1 MKNRKIL
8 ALLGIFALGGALY
21 ASAQDYDDIYY
32 DASKATKKETVKKS
46 SGSVSLTEQT
56 MPTTVRTGKST
67 VTTITSTPYQVTV
80 TKDGYRD
87 DDEYNRRG
95 AYDPSTLNDTTYID
109 DEGSFSNT
117 QRIERFYNP
126 DIIITSN
133 DDELITLYYEDQPTV
148 NLIIGSNW
156 GPSYGWGWSS
166 IYYDPWYS
174 SYPWG
179 WYQWNGW
186 YGPSWYYNWHY
197 GWHHGIY
204 GWGYWNG
211 WGYRPWSSWGWHYGW
226 NHWGY
231 GHHYGWDRGWD
242 RGRWNYS
249 GGRRPSSVGRGYGNN
264 NRPST
269 IGRSDRGN
277 IGRRPSNGGII
288 DRNRPA
294 TSRPGVRYNSGNGY
308 NGGGTGS
315 GTVRGHRSPNMG
327 NVGTSS
333 RTPSSGVT
341 RSTQSSGTR
350 SYTPSRSY
358 SGSSTPSR
366 SYSTPSR
373 SYGGSS
379 SSSGR
384 SYGGSSNIG
393 GGRSSGG
400 YSGGGHSSGGYS
412 GGGRSGGGGGGHRR

>member
-1 MKNRKIL
+1 MKNRRIL
-8 ALLGIFALGGALY
+8 TFLGIFALGGALY
-21 ASAQDYDDIYY
+21 AGAQDYDDIYY
-32 DASKATKKETVKKS
+32 DASKTVKNETVKKS
-46 SGSVSLTEQT
+46 GSSVSLTEQT
-56 MPTTVRTGKST
+56 QPRTVSTRVGQST
-67 VTTITSTPYQVTV
+67 VTPVTGTTSRVRV
-80 TKDGYRD
+80 EREGVRD

-156 GPSYGWGWSS
+156 GPSWGWGWSS

-186 YGPSWYYNWHY
+186 YGPSWYYMHY
-197 GWHHGIY
+197 GWHHGLY
-204 GWGYWNG
+204 GWGYWNSWAYRPWGYG
-211 WGYRPWSSWGWHYGW
+211 WGYHYGW

-231 GHHYGWDRGWD
+231 GHYGYHNWDRGWRRSHGGID
-242 RGRWNYS
+242 HAN
-249 GGRRPSSVGRGYGNN
+249 GRRPSSIGRGYGY
-264 NRPST
+264 NRGGTGTS
-269 IGRSDRGN
+269 GVRSNSG

-288 DRNRPA
+288 NSDRPS
-294 TSRPGVRYNSGNGY
+294 TRPGVRYSNGTNY
-308 NGGGTGS
+308 GGIRGGS
-315 GTVRGHRSPNMG
+315 GTVGGHRSPSTG

-333 RTPSSGVT
+333 GIG
-341 RSTQSSGTR
+341 RSTR
-350 SYTPSRSY
+350 P
-358 SGSSTPSR
+358 SSTPSR
-366 SYSTPSR
+366 SYT
-373 SYGGSS
+373 GGS

-384 SYGGSSNIG
+384 SYGSGSSSSGRSYSGGSSSGRSYTGGSNIG
-393 GGRSSGG
+393 GGRSGG
-400 YSGGGHSSGGYS
+400 YSGGGGHSGGYS